1 MSSVKIL
8 PNYTYKDYCLWEGRW
23 ELIEGIPFAKSPA
36 PNLKHQWIL
45 ANIIYELNKTIK
57 EAKCKHCKVYDFIDL
72 KIEEDTILQPDCSIV
87 CGPTKKN
94 YLDFPPSLVVE
105 ILSEATALKDRH
117 TKFSI
122 YENFGINITL
132 LLILKKKLWKFI
144 YLTISNTL
152 FKIFPLESPL
162 LFLFQKVAK
171 LIYLLKTSGSNFLTK
186 FNDFTLITRTKQ
198 L

>member
-1 MSSVKIL
+1 MRSVKIL

-122 YENFGINITL
+122 YENFGIKYY
-132 LLILKKKLWKFI
+132 LIVDPEKE
-144 YLTISNTL
+144 TV
-152 FKIFPLESPL
+152 E
-162 LFLFQKVAK
+162 
-171 LIYLLKTSGSNFLTK
+171 IYLLDNFKYTLQNFSPGK
-186 FNDFTLITRTKQ
+186 PFTFFISEGCKIDLPLKNIWE
-198 L
+198 